1 MPLAADLSDLHER
14 LQGELFPALAREV
27 GPLGE
32 KLENF
37 VKVLELAPVGALL
50 VACPGLPGRPPSERT
65 PLARAF
71 IAKAVLGIPGTR
83 GLIDRLGC
91 DSTLRRLCGWSRWS
105 AVPSEATFSR
115 AFAEFALSALPTRV
129 HEALIERTHKDRLV
143 GHVSRDSTAIDA
155 REKPVK
161 VKVPKRCRS
170 KIPPKPGEPGYE
182 GVRRLERQQ
191 TMSVDA
197 MIADLPTHC
206 AVGRKPNSK
215 GNTVVWIGY
224 KLHLDTA
231 DGGIPI
237 SALLTSASMHDSQA
251 AIPLAHMTAAR
262 IDNLYDLMDS
272 AYDAPEIHATSRA
285 LGRVPIIAP
294 QARRGEKAAFAA
306 EARARARIR
315 YQPAEV
321 VRLRERS
328 TAERANARLKDEFGG
343 RWVRVRGHAKVMC
356 HLMFGVLALTADQLM
371 RLVN

>member
-1 MPLAADLSDLHER
+1 MPLAADLSDLRDR
-14 LQGELFPALAREV
+14 LQGELFPSIAREV

-32 KLENF
+32 KLERF
-37 VKVLELAPVGALL
+37 VTVLELAPVCAFL
-50 VACPGLPGRPPSERT
+50 VACPGLPGRPPSDRAA
-65 PLARAF
+65 LARAF
-71 IAKAVLGIPGTR
+71 VAKSVLGLPDTR
-83 GLIDRLGC
+83 QLIDRLGC

-115 AFAEFALSALPTRV
+115 AFAEFALGALPTRV
-129 HEALIERTHKDRLV
+129 HQALIERTHKDRIV

-161 VKVPKRCRS
+161 IKTPKKCRKKVQPQ
-170 KIPPKPGEPGYE
+170 PGEPGWE
-182 GVRRLERQQ
+182 GVRRLARQQ
-191 TMSVDA
+191 TMTPDE
-197 MIADLPTHC
+197 MIADLPRHC

-215 GNTVVWIGY
+215 GNAAVWFGY

-231 DGGIPI
+231 DGGIPV
-237 SALLTSASMHDSQA
+237 SAILTSASLHDSQV

-262 IDNLYDLMDS
+262 IDNLYDLMDK
-272 AYDAPEIHATSRA
+272 AYDMPEIHATSRA
-285 LGRVPIIAP
+285 LGRVPIIAA

-343 RWVRVRGHAKVMC
+343 RYVRVRGHAKVMC

-371 RLVN
+371 RFVT